1 MKTLSDKTSLAILKW
16 SEAFIY
22 FMPIIPVIVLL
33 YQGKNVSLGDFFLI
47 QGIFRLV
54 SFFV

>member
-1 MKTLSDKTSLAILKW
+1 MKSISDKTSLNILKW

-33 YQGKNVSLGDFFLI
+33 YQGKNVSVGDFFLI
-47 QGIFRLV
+47 
-54 SFFV
+54 